1 MCICEIVNKPPETA
15 MAICSAGG
23 PYVITEY
30 IANTKE
36 EAKMYGILSLA
47 YMSAF
52 KEDIAMQVINAH
64 ALDIRRIM
72 RMR

>member
-1 MCICEIVNKPPETA
+1 
-15 MAICSAGG
+15 MAICSVGG

-30 IANTKE
+30 IANTKG
-36 EAKMYGILSLA
+36 EAKMYGILSLT

-52 KEDIAMQVINAH
+52 KEDIAIRVINAH